1 MSYLGNLTF
10 RLTAGAL
17 QLPGDFR
24 QRHAAYLAASQRADG
39 GFAGRQGGSDLYY
52 TGFALRGLTLLG
64 ALPEEAAER
73 AAAFLQSQ
81 LGRELAP
88 VDFLSLVFSSV
99 LLELSHGFEVFARQG
114 IDRNVEIPRRLAP
127 LRRSDGGFAKTAQS
141 GQGSTYHTFLSVACL
156 QLIGAAVDEPE
167 RIGQLIRSRRRDD
180 GGYAEL
186 DVIDRGGTN
195 PTAAAVALLRLLKPD
210 EPPLPAADCR
220 PTIQFL
226 ARMQTADGGLRANA
240 QIPAGDLLST
250 CTGLVALADLEGLD
264 AVNLD
269 RAARFTSDLENAAG
283 GFRGGAWDGQV
294 DAEYTFYGLAT
305 RAFLATA

>member
-10 RLTAGAL
+10 RLTAGATR
-17 QLPGDFR
+17 LPDEFR
-24 QRHAAYLAASQRADG
+24 RRHAAYLAASQRGDG

-64 ALPEEAAER
+64 ALTEQAAGR
-73 AAAFLQSQ
+73 AATFLQSQ
-81 LGRELAP
+81 LGGNLAP

-127 LRRSDGGFAKTAQS
+127 LQRSDGGFAKTAQS

-156 QLIGAAVDEPE
+156 QLIGAAVDRPE
-167 RIGQLIRSRRRDD
+167 RIGELIRARRRDD

-186 DVIDRGGTN
+186 DVINRGGTN

-250 CTGLVALADLEGLD
+250 CTGLVALADLDGLD

-269 RAARFTSDLENAAG
+269 RATRFALNLENAGG
-283 GFRGGAWDGQV
+283 GFRGGGWDSQV